1 MTKQFC
7 FVKTYEELC
16 VYEKVNENSM
26 TFLVLYVDDVI
37 QVVND
42 LGMMQSTNT
51 WLSTQF
57 SMNDL

>member
-16 VYEKVNENSM
+16 VYEKVNESSM

-51 WLSTQF
+51 
-57 SMNDL
+57 